1 MSPTIGS
8 ACEAATQGSQIRH
21 ETDEM
26 GLKMKIE
33 LGGPVIRVFNPHRRS
48 THHVPAVRRIT

>member
-1 MSPTIGS
+1 
-8 ACEAATQGSQIRH
+8 
-21 ETDEM
+21 M